1 MVYDNVVLTLGNV
14 GVGSSWYA
22 AASTGRFVLHAA
34 LLPLLIPYALSAL
47 RVSGAPIAK
56 RRGFVALCALVA
68 VAAWCYGFWQDVLK
82 LELAAAE
89 VFGHFRLSST
99 AALPP
104 LGTIGVNLVLIA
116 LAFMLWR
123 SARWPLLL
131 AGALLILLANGA
143 TGGQSW
149 GYLVGNAME
158 IAFMLCLYSTERFL
172 LRRSP

>member
-1 MVYDNVVLTLGNV
+1 MVYDNAVLTLGNV

-56 RRGFVALCALVA
+56 RCGFVAGCALVA
-68 VAAWCYGFWQDVLK
+68 AAAWCYGIWQDVLG

-89 VFGHFRLSST
+89 VLGHLRLSSA

-104 LGTIGVNLVLIA
+104 LGTIAVNLALIA

-123 SARWPLLL
+123 RTRWPLLL
-131 AGALLILLANGA
+131 AGALFILLANAA
-143 TGGQSW
+143 TGGWPS
-149 GYLVGNAME
+149 GYLVGNAAE